1 MNIFDIVHLARDL
14 GASDI
19 HLTDNSNAVFRISG
33 VLTEQDIF
41 IDNLHALLSMIMDSK
56 QEKMIEDKI
65 DIDFAFADDIHD
77 IEDLKRGMQL
87 PGIVTNITNFGAF
100 VDIGLHENGL
110 IHVSQ
115 LGPRGTET
123 GKVLK
128 LHQHIKVVVKDVDLE
143 RKRIALALV
152 PERTLS

>member
-1 MNIFDIVHLARDL
+1 M
-14 GASDI
+14 
-19 HLTDNSNAVFRISG
+19 
-33 VLTEQDIF
+33 
-41 IDNLHALLSMIMDSK
+41 
-56 QEKMIEDKI
+56 
-65 DIDFAFADDIHD
+65 
-77 IEDLKRGMQL
+77 
-87 PGIVTNITNFGAF
+87 TNITNFGAF